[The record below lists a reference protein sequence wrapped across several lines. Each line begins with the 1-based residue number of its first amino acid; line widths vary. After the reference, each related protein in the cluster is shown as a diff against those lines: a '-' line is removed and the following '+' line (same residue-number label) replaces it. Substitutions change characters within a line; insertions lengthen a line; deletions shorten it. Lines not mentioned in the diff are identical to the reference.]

1 MMKIMAETLYLQDKN
16 TNILT
21 YARNNTDTII
31 KDVHEKF
38 NKILGVNTIDNGS
51 VSVTIAR
58 QF

>member
-1 MMKIMAETLYLQDKN
+1 MKIMAETLYLQDKN